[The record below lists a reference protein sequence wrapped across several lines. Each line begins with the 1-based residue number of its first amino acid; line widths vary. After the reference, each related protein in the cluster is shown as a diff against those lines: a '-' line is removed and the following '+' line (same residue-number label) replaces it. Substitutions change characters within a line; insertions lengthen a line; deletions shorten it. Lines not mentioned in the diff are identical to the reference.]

1 MLNSRWQKIITI
13 MIMISGKNPLNFG
26 EFSLAKNS
34 VVFDKRRQNI
44 LRNILFMVSRNRRW
58 WWWWWSND
66 DEQNIYSI
74 QRHKWLFYEQH
85 SIIWWHHDDKMQ
97 WRDIPCWKLR
107 INVCI
112 RNVCFMN
119 NSQLS
124 KTQTKGHLS
133 QCFISFNNI
142 FRKALFA
149 CPSLDQ
155 GHTVASDNLKQQT
168 RDLVVYV
175 FLDTSVFKGF
185 CSFSCF

>member
-1 MLNSRWQKIITI
+1 MFSRWWWKPFSGKNLLNMLNSRWQKIITI

-58 WWWWWSND
+58 WWWWSND

-112 RNVCFMN
+112 RNFHSHKCLFYEQQPTEQKPRPKAIYLNVSFHSITF
-119 NSQLS
+119 SQKVSLPQRF
-124 KTQTKGHLS
+124 TNPCQNYPDQTYKRS
-133 QCFISFNNI
+133 
-142 FRKALFA
+142 
-149 CPSLDQ
+149 
-155 GHTVASDNLKQQT
+155 
-168 RDLVVYV
+168 
-175 FLDTSVFKGF
+175 
-185 CSFSCF
+185 